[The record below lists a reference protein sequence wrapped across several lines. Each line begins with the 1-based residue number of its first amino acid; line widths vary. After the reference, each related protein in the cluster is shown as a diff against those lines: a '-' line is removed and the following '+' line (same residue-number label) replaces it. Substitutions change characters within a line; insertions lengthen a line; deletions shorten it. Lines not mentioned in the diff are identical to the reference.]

1 MAFIQVPFRAVRDGA
16 LQPFWEAERKILKM
30 SETLTDRCRD
40 CLLCWKQGWK
50 RPNSTKERCDYEM
63 GTWNRTVRA
72 GLLPVHGE

>member
-1 MAFIQVPFRAVRDGA
+1 MAFFKSPSGRSGWRTPA
-16 LQPFWEAERKILKM
+16 LEAERKILKM
-30 SETLTDRCRD
+30 LETPTDRCRD

-50 RPNSTKERCDYEM
+50 HPNSTKERCDYET